1 MDDAN
6 EESFSHDLTGT
17 DEQFHSQDP
26 VADVNNA
33 ESSLPSVTEM
43 LAVISE
49 SREFAQNLQDL
60 IFSPPSTGQNSHNPM
75 ISTLNSTES
84 KAKDEL
90 AEFDSTSPS
99 DSRTTAAAAEAEAAT
114 TTNLTCYD
122 ENLQP
127 YNISLL
133 HRESLKFN
141 VEVKN
146 CENVVVGDNAEVNIC
161 CGQNQTTGSRSTGF
175 RLNENSSLVQADGD
189 INPAGL
195 SKRKKKKRLPKAKN
209 SRKQSATKTNLEPG
223 KIKTKWRF
231 PLNLS
236 DFTDT
241 ESLHNSI
248 DQWLE
253 NVISSLLSEA
263 QDLDD
268 FESLIKLL
276 EESMKLRVSS
286 VPNCILKLGEAIQ
299 AMSDLVGNE
308 DGGKYNVLLT
318 ETQFVL
324 AECYTKEGNYLS
336 ALDCLR
342 TLEVSLCGETQKSR
356 LYAKIAKVMEHCLED
371 SVDFTVDENKHE
383 GANTSVSNP
392 NPEEVV
398 LSYYEKALNF
408 SNKEPSEEKQEIIQ
422 RCCYL
427 GIAAVHMRLWKGQI
441 ETVRNLSEVRQNL
454 SLTEGLFNRIS
465 PDMKCQFYLAEAF
478 LLYYEGGH
486 QMAAD
491 MKIQK
496 AYKIADEEHFLKR
509 KCLGSKRLHFL
520 LAEFNKSTDISAEV
534 GGEILDVNSGEG

>member
-1 MDDAN
+1 MDDTN
-6 EESFSHDLTGT
+6 EESLSHELTGT
-17 DEQFHSQDP
+17 DEQFHSQDSL
-26 VADVNNA
+26 ADVNNA
-33 ESSLPSVTEM
+33 GSSLPSVTEM

-49 SREFAQNLQDL
+49 STKLAQNLQDL
-60 IFSPPSTGQNSHNPM
+60 ILSSPGTSQNSHNPM

-84 KAKDEL
+84 KGKEEL

-99 DSRTTAAAAEAEAAT
+99 DSRTTAAAEAAT

-122 ENLQP
+122 KNFQP
-127 YNISLL
+127 LNIKLL

-141 VEVKN
+141 VEVTN
-146 CENVVVGDNAEVNIC
+146 CENVAVGDYAEVNIYY
-161 CGQNQTTGSRSTGF
+161 GQKGPVNQTASSRSREF

-189 INPAGL
+189 INLAKL
-195 SKRKKKKRLPKAKN
+195 SKKKKKKRLP
-209 SRKQSATKTNLEPG
+209 SATNSKTNKEPG

-248 DQWLE
+248 DQWLV
-253 NVISSLLSEA
+253 NVISSLLPEA

-324 AECYTKEGNYLS
+324 AEFYTKEGNYLS

-342 TLEVSLCGETQKSR
+342 TLEASLRGETQKSR
-356 LYAKIAKVMEHCLED
+356 LYAKIAKVMEHCLDD

-383 GANTSVSNP
+383 GANTSVSNL
-392 NPEEVV
+392 NPDEVV

-454 SLTEGLFNRIS
+454 SSTEGLFNRIS

-486 QMAAD
+486 QMAAE

-520 LAEFNKSTDISAEV
+520 LAELNKSTDISAEV
-534 GGEILDVNSGEG
+534 GGEILDVNSVEG